1 VLKQL
6 TPDQQQVIILKYLE
20 NMENEEIAR
29 AMKKPVGAVKSLQNR
44 ALTALKRILR
54 NEELA

>member
-1 VLKQL
+1 MVNLNK
-6 TPDQQQVIILKYLE
+6 